1 MPSPRFSSGVLSVS
15 KRIKVK
21 AATAVGKN
29 ALAAAL
35 EAGTPVE
42 GLSGYVSAKHEDAPI
57 FVKVTCR
64 GLVAGEDSCG
74 IKVLVEVQ
82 SSKSQMRISPCQFFD
97 SLDRVKTYQA
107 VLQRFD
113 KAYSDYESI
122 TASRYLVNRRE
133 AVEEYVSHL
142 GDDHQ
147 RAFWQEVQERYRGTS
162 AGKLPVIPSGD
173 LRDLVTTLVLEA
185 NQLTAADVA
194 EHGLRDG
201 HWRW

>member
-1 MPSPRFSSGVLSVS
+1 
-15 KRIKVK
+15 VK
-21 AATAVGKN
+21 ASTAVGKN

-42 GLSGYVSAKHEDAPI
+42 GISGYVSAKHEDAPI

-82 SSKSQMRISPCQFFD
+82 SSKSQMHISPCQFFD

-107 VLQRFD
+107 VLQRYD
-113 KAYSDYESI
+113 QAYADYESI

-133 AVEEYVSHL
+133 AVEENTGERFSFNEKLHAYADYVPDLQGSDLTPHT
-142 GDDHQ
+142 
-147 RAFWQEVQERYRGTS
+147 RA
-162 AGKLPVIPSGD
+162 L
-173 LRDLVTTLVLEA
+173 
-185 NQLTAADVA
+185 ADVCLSLFNA
-194 EHGLRDG
+194 NEFAYVY
-201 HWRW
+201 